1 MLILSLIILNIK
13 MILFRGNCGDS
24 SKDDIELISNAKI
37 IEEDSV
43 KIAL

>member
-1 MLILSLIILNIK
+1 

-24 SKDDIELISNAKI
+24 SKDDIELIYNAKI
-37 IEEDSV
+37 IAEDSV

>member
-1 MLILSLIILNIK
+1 